1 MQIVDFYILEFFF
14 SRSGSQRPKNLVGVF
29 LNSIAFKG
37 DRTFLN
43 HKKNMPSERTV
54 MAFKERI
61 LRTIEFLNT
70 FLLIIIFASIWPNLT
85 EIGQIVFE
93 LKN

>member
-1 MQIVDFYILEFFF
+1 M
-14 SRSGSQRPKNLVGVF
+14 PKNLVGVF

-43 HKKNMPSERTV
+43 RKKDMPSQRTEL
-54 MAFKERI
+54 AFKERI
-61 LRTIEFLNT
+61 LRTIEFLNM
-70 FLLIIIFASIWPNLT
+70 FLMIINFSSIWPNLT